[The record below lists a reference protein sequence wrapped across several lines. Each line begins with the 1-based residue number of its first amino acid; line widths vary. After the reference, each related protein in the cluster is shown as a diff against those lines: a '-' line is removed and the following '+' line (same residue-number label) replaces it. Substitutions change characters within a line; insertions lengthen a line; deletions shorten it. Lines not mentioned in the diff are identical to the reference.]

1 MLKYE
6 IDYLTKDGIREN
18 LVDEEGLPWNSN
30 LYSKAQQ
37 AMKDILSRPDVVE
50 ARISG
55 MIIVA
60 TVRK

>member
-1 MLKYE
+1 VLRYE
-6 IDYLTKDGIREN
+6 IDFLTKDGIREN
-18 LVDEEGLPWNSN
+18 LVDEEGLPWNSD

-37 AMKDILSRPDVVE
+37 AQKEVLSRPDVVE

-55 MIIVA
+55 MIVVS